1 MGKRKR
7 ILTGDRP
14 TGNLHLGHYVGSIKN
29 RVEFQDSYDEYVMIA
44 DIQALTDNFDHPE
57 KVRENTLQVLLDN
70 LACGLDPDKVT
81 FFLQSAIPEIAEL
94 TVFFANLVTVARLE
108 RNPTVK
114 DEIQQRGFVKSLPL
128 GFFMY
133 PVSQAADILIV
144 KGEVV
149 PVGEDQ
155 VPHVEQTREI
165 ARKFNSIYG
174 RAKLDKPIF
183 SLPEARMGTG
193 ARLVG
198 TDGQAKMSKSLG
210 NVIFLKDDPDTV
222 KKRVAS
228 MYTDPKRIHPTDPGT
243 VEGNPVFI
251 YHDFFNPDAN
261 EVNDLKDRY
270 RQGKVGDVE
279 VKDKLTAAINQFL
292 EPIQARRKEFDDP
305 DRLHEI
311 LATGTRKAKKMA
323 EQTMAEVR
331 AALRLYD
338 LTAS

>member
-183 SLPEARMGTG
+183 SLPEARIGTG